1 MRSIRWVIYILFIC
15 ESNNSFVH
23 LFFPSNRNYSWYY
36 NKHQDQW
43 NQEAAWHGLW
53 VRKIKGIHLYISS
66 TSYTVQWDNHLNN
79 EPVNQISN
87 QPNNKLVNL
96 PSHHPVSQ
104 LNNQPVN
111 HLPSQ
116 PANQSNLPASQS
128 TNQPATQ
135 LASQSI
141 IQPTNQPTSQPISYS
156 IYQPTK

>member
-1 MRSIRWVIYILFIC
+1 MRSIRWVIYILLIC

-79 EPVNQISN
+79 EPVSQISN

-116 PANQSNLPASQS
+116 LVKPACQSVNQPASYPASQPVNHP
-128 TNQPATQ
+128 TH
-135 LASQSI
+135 
-141 IQPTNQPTSQPISYS
+141 QPTNQSTN
-156 IYQPTK
+156 